1 MRYTRGTC
9 ATGLE
14 RAYQDLSNPLPPTY
28 PRRNIPPI
36 GRNPTDMS
44 LFYEG
49 GGVKSGVEPNAFCRR
64 RSPGTCLRVRAAR
77 ELLSGPY
84 TNHTTGVPHS
94 AVQQRA
100 AVFLICVIDNDPD
113 LFDTATPPTIL
124 ENLLSTI
131 EYETDEI
138 T

>member
-1 MRYTRGTC
+1 MVSNRTR
-9 ATGLE
+9 
-14 RAYQDLSNPLPPTY
+14 S
-28 PRRNIPPI
+28 
-36 GRNPTDMS
+36 
-44 LFYEG
+44 
-49 GGVKSGVEPNAFCRR
+49 VEDEAQVLVCVSEQLASCFPA
-64 RSPGTCLRVRAAR
+64 
-77 ELLSGPY
+77 
-84 TNHTTGVPHS
+84 HTRTTPWGVPHC

-113 LFDTATPPTIL
+113 LYDTAIPPTIL